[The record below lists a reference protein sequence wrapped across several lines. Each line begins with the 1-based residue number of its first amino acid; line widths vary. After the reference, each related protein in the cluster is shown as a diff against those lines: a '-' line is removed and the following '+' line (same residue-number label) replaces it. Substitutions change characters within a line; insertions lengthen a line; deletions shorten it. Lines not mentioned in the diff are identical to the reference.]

1 MENTVYFRLR
11 KSRTNSVYRWSN
23 AILVY
28 LIEAQVDKFCTPRT
42 CVVNVVDFIIRNG
55 RSCSLP
61 AIVMHGPQRVYF
73 CYILRW
79 FWCKWCMLLKFAKK
93 RRLPSHNGAQRRKHP
108 ITPNF
113 TCDKSRKIPK
123 QRKLRTQKQFNLALL
138 WTLYENIL
146 ILLSCSHIAVILIA
160 VAMSW
165 QFLNISP
172 VCPRGRYGLQC
183 RHTCRC
189 QNGALCDPKDGKCNC
204 GLGWTGPECDTG

>member
-11 KSRTNSVYRWSN
+11 KSRTNTVYRWSN

-79 FWCKWCMLLKFAKK
+79 FLCKWCILLKFAKK

-138 WTLYENIL
+138 WTLYEN
-146 ILLSCSHIAVILIA
+146 
-160 VAMSW
+160 
-165 QFLNISP
+165 
-172 VCPRGRYGLQC
+172 R
-183 RHTCRC
+183 
-189 QNGALCDPKDGKCNC
+189 AL
-204 GLGWTGPECDTG
+204 TYFVVV